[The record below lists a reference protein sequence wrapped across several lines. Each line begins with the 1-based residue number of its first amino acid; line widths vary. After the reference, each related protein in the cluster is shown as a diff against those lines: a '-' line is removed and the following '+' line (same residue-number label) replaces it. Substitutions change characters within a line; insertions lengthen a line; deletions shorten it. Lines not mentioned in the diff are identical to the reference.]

1 MISDSTVK
9 ALEKAR
15 DLLADVPKGMEKAL
29 SRAYNE
35 ALITGR
41 KVASQAITKEY
52 TVKAK
57 DAKSSFSMKRASRKD
72 LNAELA
78 SKGKNLPLT
87 AFAYRPKKDTTGG
100 KKNRKQ
106 VRVSV
111 KQDSGFTDLGNAFV
125 HQGRIFKRLR
135 SARAPMR
142 KPLEMQFGPSVPG
155 VLQNEKVREAVIDAI
170 NVRVED
176 RVMHHA
182 KFWLEKHNTKG

>member
-15 DLLADVPKGMEKAL
+15 DLLVDVPKGMETAL
-29 SRAYNE
+29 MRAYNR

-41 KVASQAITKEY
+41 KVASKAITKEY

-57 DAKSSFSMKRASRKD
+57 DAKSTFSMKKAKRSD

-78 SKGKNLPLT
+78 SKGKNLPLS
-87 AFAYRPKKDTTGG
+87 AFAYRPKRDTTG
-100 KKNRKQ
+100 KKRKD

-111 KQDSGFTDLGNAFV
+111 KKDGGFKSMGQAFV
-125 HQGRIFKRLR
+125 HDGRIFKRLD

-155 VLQNEKVREAVIDAI
+155 ALQNEKVRDE
-170 NVRVED
+170 
-176 RVMHHA
+176 VMMALSDTTEKRIEHET
-182 KFWLEKHNTKG
+182 KRLLEKHNTKG